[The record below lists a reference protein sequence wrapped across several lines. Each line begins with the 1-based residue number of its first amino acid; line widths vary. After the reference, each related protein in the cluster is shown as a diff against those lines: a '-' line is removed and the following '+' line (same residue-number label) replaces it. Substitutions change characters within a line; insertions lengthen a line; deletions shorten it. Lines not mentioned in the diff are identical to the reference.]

1 MTVPSLFVVPK
12 SSQPH
17 PVPPTLEDWRIDELR
32 EVLGQ
37 ARFDT
42 LVRLLIDDCR
52 DRPRRLRASAE
63 RHDLI
68 ALRAEA
74 HGLAGAAAS
83 IGASAL
89 GHAARAIATA
99 PVASA
104 TLPLIIALEQAAA
117 ETLRAA
123 SGLIVAADRVM
134 ARR

>member
-1 MTVPSLFVVPK
+1 MTVPSLYLVPQRP
-12 SSQPH
+12 QPL
-17 PVPPTLEDWRIDELR
+17 PPTLEHWRIDELR
-32 EVLGQ
+32 DILGPT
-37 ARFDT
+37 RFDT

-52 DRPRRLRASAE
+52 DRPGRLRASAD
-63 RHDLI
+63 RRDLI

-83 IGASAL
+83 IGAAAL

-99 PVASA
+99 PDASA
-104 TLPLIIALEQAAA
+104 TLPLLVALEDAAQ

-123 SGLIVAADRVM
+123 SGLIDAADKVV